1 MNYIEFKNSLCRAI
15 WIPDAMLTIEANID
29 KVVNPHKHMLFIDDE
44 WGAIEAPGCDLCLE
58 WETIEDLANKGKWE
72 SYQENNATIM
82 VVCGVKY
89 RIKFHRLTSL
99 EELL

>member
-15 WIPDAMLTIEANID
+15 WIPDAMLTIETNID
-29 KVVNPHKHMLFIDDE
+29 KAVIPHKHTLFVDDE
-44 WGAIEAPGCDLCLE
+44 WGIAAPGCDLRLE
-58 WETIEDLANKGKWE
+58 WETIEKLANEGKWE
-72 SYQENNATIM
+72 NYQEDNVTIM
-82 VVCGVKY
+82 AMFGVKY